1 MFDSLQTGI
10 VVVQGYRTIDFMN
23 DICNKILSKV
33 TNLKDFHK
41 NLDEHNKRGK
51 VDPIG
56 RKIFH
61 LFEIQDKKSKSKRRT
76 SSENTGTDASTL
88 KTSFSILEI
97 SRLETKDLA
106 EKIFTFDKKVGK
118 DLSKTS
124 QNIDIDSVIKGL

>member
-1 MFDSLQTGI
+1 
-10 VVVQGYRTIDFMN
+10 MN

-33 TNLKDFHK
+33 TNLSDFHK

-51 VDPIG
+51 VDPID

-88 KTSFSILEI
+88 KTSYSILDI

-118 DLSKTS
+118 DLSKNS
-124 QNIDIDSVIKGL
+124 QNIDIDPVIKGL

>member
-1 MFDSLQTGI
+1 
-10 VVVQGYRTIDFMN
+10 
-23 DICNKILSKV
+23 
-33 TNLKDFHK
+33 
-41 NLDEHNKRGK
+41 
-51 VDPIG
+51 
-56 RKIFH
+56 
-61 LFEIQDKKSKSKRRT
+61 
-76 SSENTGTDASTL
+76 L